1 MTLMLASVTS
11 RAEAEIALAQGA
23 DIIDCKEPAR
33 GALGALPL
41 DTVADIVAAAGG
53 RRPVS
58 AVVELPH
65 DISHARRAFEDAIET
80 GVDYV
85 KFALPATP
93 DAAEIIATLSPLATR
108 VRLVAVLFADLG
120 PDFDHLPTLARAGFY
135 GVMLDTAHKSKG
147 RLIDCMNVAAL
158 TDFVKQC
165 RALGLVVGLA
175 GALEAPDVPR
185 LLVTGADVLGFR
197 GALCA
202 KGDRR
207 NALSI
212 SATALIRDLIPQRR
226 DAEPMSYADGVLLG
240 YGFIEPP
247 AASDIDYVFLHDYV
261 MPTEIG
267 AYASEYGRAQ
277 RVRFNVDAEVSR
289 VTVLDDMRSV
299 FSYDVIVDAIKVILS
314 SGEHIVLV
322 ETIAERLAESL
333 LLHERVRAVTVQ
345 VEKLDIISAIVGVKI
360 RRERAHEQTR
370 RAQVAAFGASDAL
383 KESH

>member
-11 RAEAEIALAQGA
+11 RAEAEIALAKGA
-23 DIIDCKEPAR
+23 DIIDCKQPAR

-41 DTVADIVAAAGG
+41 DVVVDIVNMAGG

-65 DISHARRAFEDAIET
+65 DISQARRAFEDAIKT

-93 DAAEIIATLSPLATR
+93 DAAEIIATLAPLATR

-120 PDFDHLPTLARAGFY
+120 PEFDHLPAMARAGFH

-158 TDFVKQC
+158 TEFVKRC

-175 GALEAPDVPR
+175 GALEPPDVPR

-197 GALCA
+197 GALCE

-207 NALSI
+207 SPLSL
-212 SATALIRDLIPQRR
+212 AETALIRDLIPQQR
-226 DAEPMSYADGVLLG
+226 DTEPLSYADGALLG

-261 MPTEIG
+261 VPTEIG

-299 FSYDVIVDAIKVILS
+299 FSYDVIIDAIKVIL
-314 SGEHIVLV
+314 GGGGHIVLV

-370 RAQVAAFGASDAL
+370 RAHVAAFGAIDAR
-383 KESH
+383 KEPH

>member
-41 DTVADIVAAAGG
+41 DMVADIVATTGG

-65 DISHARRAFEDAIET
+65 DISHARRAFEEAIET
-80 GVDYV
+80 GVDHV

-93 DAAEIIATLSPLATR
+93 DAAEIIATLAPLATR
-108 VRLVAVLFADLG
+108 VRLVAVMFADLG
-120 PDFDHLPTLARAGFY
+120 PDFDHLPELARAGFH

-147 RLIDCMNVAAL
+147 RLIDSMNVAAL

-207 NALSI
+207 SAI
-212 SATALIRDLIPQRR
+212 SLTATALIRDLIPQQR
-226 DAEPMSYADGVLLG
+226 DAEPISYADGVLLG

-261 MPTEIG
+261 VPTEIG
-267 AYASEYGRAQ
+267 AYASEHGRSQ

-299 FSYDVIVDAIKVILS
+299 FSYDVIVDAIKVIL
-314 SGEHIVLV
+314 GGGHIVLV

-333 LLHERVRAVTVQ
+333 LLHERVRAVTIQ
-345 VEKLDIISAIVGVKI
+345 VEKLDIISAVVGVKI

-370 RAQVAAFGASDAL
+370 RAHVVAFGAADAL
-383 KESH
+383 KEPH